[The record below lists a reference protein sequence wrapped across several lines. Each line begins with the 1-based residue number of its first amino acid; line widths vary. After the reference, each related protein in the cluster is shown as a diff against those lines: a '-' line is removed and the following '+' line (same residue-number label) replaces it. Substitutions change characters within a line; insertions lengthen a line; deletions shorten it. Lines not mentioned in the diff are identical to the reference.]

1 MPELAT
7 SEQDGVFQGEKMVNA
22 IYSDQIVQDY
32 ESNPLIEALPPIF
45 TEDDV
50 IEQISVFPPFNDKE
64 RLLDPSHRFHCV
76 QRLFQ
81 YFQPFEIHLDLEQR
95 ISRAIRQGYLS
106 RNPFESKQVMITHES
121 YQAIKQGKFL
131 KTYQTEVKRTA
142 SGFTIIGLSGIG
154 KSTAIERVLSFYPQ
168 LIKHRE
174 YKGKPFV
181 FTQISWMKLDCPF
194 DGSLKGL
201 CMSFFSELDRL
212 LGSNYLNK
220 FGAQKNTTDLMLQRM
235 AHLSSLHGIGLL
247 IIDEIQH
254 LSLSKSGGS
263 DKMLNFFVTL
273 VNTIGIPVLM
283 VGTNKAVS
291 VLQSEFRQARR
302 GSGQGD
308 MIWSQMPQNES
319 WDLFLEGMW
328 EYQWTTAYTPL
339 TSEFSDLLYE
349 ESQGI
354 LDIAVKLF
362 MLSQIRAIAT
372 GEEKITKMIMKQVVK
387 DSLRLV
393 KPMLEALKSG
403 IPSEIAKYE
412 DIRPIDMDEEIE
424 KYKSSL
430 GLQEKIRIQKKLQ
443 MQQRQKKEQSLLEEV
458 TLHLLEM
465 DFEPKDIESTVKEVI
480 KRLGEDLE
488 KALVIKEVVK
498 ILLTKE
504 EKKPKGKTKKQKT
517 KSPDENLLGMLMH
530 EARKEK
536 KSVHEWFLE
545 NNVVKQP
552 LDEFWE
558 VDKRA
563 PLVSNAVS

>member
-1 MPELAT
+1 MH
-7 SEQDGVFQGEKMVNA
+7 GEEMVDA

-50 IEQISVFPPFNDKE
+50 IEQLSVFPPFDEKE
-64 RLLDPSHRFHCV
+64 RTLNPNYRFHCV

-81 YFQPFEIHLDLEQR
+81 YFQPFEKHLDLEQR
-95 ISRAIRQGYLS
+95 ISRAIRQGYLH
-106 RNPFESKQVMITHES
+106 RNPMKREEVMRVHES
-121 YQAIKQGKFL
+121 YKAIKEGKYL
-131 KTYQTEVKRTA
+131 KNYHTEAKRTA
-142 SGFTIIGLSGIG
+142 AGFTIIGLSGIG

-168 LIKHRE
+168 LIKHQE
-174 YKGKPFV
+174 YQGRPFQ
-181 FTQISWMKLDCPF
+181 FTQISWLKLDCPF

-220 FGAQKNTTDLMLQRM
+220 FGAQKNTTDLMMQRM
-235 AHLSSLHGIGLL
+235 SHLASRHGIGLL
-247 IIDEIQH
+247 IIDEVQH

-283 VGTNKAVS
+283 VGTNKAIS
-291 VLQSEFRQARR
+291 ILQSEFRQARR

-308 MIWSQMPQNES
+308 MVWSQMPKDDS
-319 WDLFLEGMW
+319 WELFVEGMW
-328 EYQWTTAYTPL
+328 EYQWTDKFIEL
-339 TSEFSDLLYE
+339 TSEFSELLYE

-372 GEEKITKMIMKQVVK
+372 GEEKLSKQMMKQVAS

-393 KPMLEALKSG
+393 KPMLDALRSG

-424 KYKSSL
+424 KYKASIDM
-430 GLQEKIRIQKKLQ
+430 QEKIRIQKKLQ
-443 MQQRQKKEQSLLEEV
+443 QQKRQKKEQSLIEEV
-458 TLHLLEM
+458 TLQLLAM
-465 DFEPKDIESTVKEVI
+465 DFEAKQVQNAVKKVF
-480 KRLGEDLE
+480 KKLGEDVERSMVLKE
-488 KALVIKEVVK
+488 AVRLLIERDDVKAESK
-498 ILLTKE
+498 I
-504 EKKPKGKTKKQKT
+504 KKQKIQ
-517 KSPDENLLGMLMH
+517 SSSENYLGRFIQ
-530 EARKEK
+530 EARKKK
-536 KSVHEWFLE
+536 KSVHEYFLD
-545 NNVVKQP
+545 KGIIKKP
-552 LDEFWE
+552 IDEFWE
-558 VDKRA
+558 DEEDA
-563 PLVSNAVS
+563 ALVSHAIS

>member
-1 MPELAT
+1 MQELAASDT
-7 SEQDGVFQGEKMVNA
+7 PILHGEVIVNA

-50 IEQISVFPPFNDKE
+50 IEQISVFPRFDEKE
-64 RLLDPSHRFHCV
+64 RTLNASYRFHCV

-81 YFQPFEIHLDLEQR
+81 YFQPFENHLDLEQR
-95 ISRAIRQGYLS
+95 ISRAIRQGYLHRS
-106 RNPFESKQVMITHES
+106 PIRKEEVMRVHES
-121 YQAIKQGKFL
+121 YQAIKEGRFL
-131 KTYQTEVKRTA
+131 KDYQTEAKRTA
-142 SGFTIIGLSGIG
+142 AGFTIIGLSGIG

-168 LIKHRE
+168 LIKHHE
-174 YKGKPFV
+174 YQGKPFIY
-181 FTQISWMKLDCPF
+181 TQISWMKLDCPF

-247 IIDEIQH
+247 IIDEVQH

-283 VGTNKAVS
+283 VGTNKAIS
-291 VLQSEFRQARR
+291 ILQSEFRQARR

-308 MIWSQMPQNES
+308 MVWSQMPQDDS
-319 WDLFLEGMW
+319 WDLFVEGMW
-328 EYQWTTAYTPL
+328 EYQWTTNYTSL
-339 TSEFSDLLYE
+339 SSEFSELLYD

-354 LDIAVKLF
+354 IDIAVKLF
-362 MLSQIRAIAT
+362 MLSQVRAIAT
-372 GEEKITKMIMKQVVK
+372 GEERITKQIIKQVAR

-393 KPMLEALKSG
+393 RPMLEALRSG

-424 KYKSSL
+424 KYKASIDL
-430 GLQEKIRIQKKLQ
+430 HEKVRIQKKIQ
-443 MQQRQKKEQSLLEEV
+443 DQKRQKKEQSLLEEV
-458 TLHLLEM
+458 TLQLLSM
-465 DFEPKDIESTVKEVI
+465 DFDPNEVQTAIRNVFEKFGEDIEKSM
-480 KRLGEDLE
+480 
-488 KALVIKEVVK
+488 VIKEVVK
-498 ILLTKE
+498 LLI
-504 EKKPKGKTKKQKT
+504 EKDERKVVSKNKKKKTM
-517 KSPDENLLGMLMH
+517 SSDVNYLGRLMQ
-530 EARKEK
+530 EARQKK

-545 NNVVKQP
+545 KNIVKQP

-558 VDKRA
+558 DEEHA
-563 PLVSNAVS
+563 ALVSHSVS

>member
-1 MPELAT
+1 MQGLAANET
-7 SEQDGVFQGEKMVNA
+7 QILHGEEMVDA

-50 IEQISVFPPFNDKE
+50 IEHLSVLPSYDEKE
-64 RLLDPSHRFHCV
+64 RLLNATYRFHCV

-81 YFQPFEIHLDLEQR
+81 YFQPFEKHLDLEQR
-95 ISRAIRQGYLS
+95 ISRAIRQGYLH
-106 RNPFESKQVMITHES
+106 RNPMKREEVMRVHES
-121 YQAIKQGKFL
+121 YQAIKEGKFL

-142 SGFTIIGLSGIG
+142 AGFTIIGLSGIG
-154 KSTAIERVLSFYPQ
+154 KTTAIERVLSFYPQ
-168 LIKHRE
+168 LIKHQE
-174 YKGKPFV
+174 YQGKPFQ
-181 FTQISWMKLDCPF
+181 FTQISWLKLDCPF

-220 FGAQKNTTDLMLQRM
+220 FGAQKNTTDLMMQRM
-235 AHLSSLHGIGLL
+235 GHLASRHGIGLL
-247 IIDEIQH
+247 IIDEVQH

-283 VGTNKAVS
+283 VGTNKAIS
-291 VLQSEFRQARR
+291 ILQSEFRQARR

-308 MIWSQMPQNES
+308 MVWSQMPKDDS
-319 WDLFLEGMW
+319 WELFVEGMW
-328 EYQWTTAYTPL
+328 EYQWTDKFTEL

-372 GEEKITKMIMKQVVK
+372 GEEQLSKQMMKQVAS

-393 KPMLEALKSG
+393 KPMLDALRSG

-412 DIRPIDMDEEIE
+412 DIRPIDMEEEIE
-424 KYKSSL
+424 KYKASID
-430 GLQEKIRIQKKLQ
+430 LQEKIRIQKKLQ
-443 MQQRQKKEQSLLEEV
+443 NQKRQKKEQTLLEEV
-458 TLHLLEM
+458 TLQLLSM
-465 DFEPKDIESTVKEVI
+465 DFDPKEVQI
-480 KRLGEDLE
+480 AVKKVFKKLGEDSE
-488 KALVIKEVVK
+488 KSIVLKEAVK
-498 ILLTKE
+498 LLI
-504 EKKPKGKTKKQKT
+504 EKDEVKAESKTKKQKT
-517 KSPDENLLGMLMH
+517 VSTSENYLGRLMQ
-530 EARKEK
+530 EARKKK
-536 KSVHEWFLE
+536 KSVHEYFLDKDLI
-545 NNVVKQP
+545 KQP

-558 VDKRA
+558 EDENA
-563 PLVSNAVS
+563 TLVSHAVS

>member
-1 MPELAT
+1 MQEMAASNT
-7 SEQDGVFQGEKMVNA
+7 QIFHGEVMVDA
-22 IYSDQIVQDY
+22 IYSKQIVQDY

-45 TEDDV
+45 TEDNV
-50 IEQISVFPPFNDKE
+50 IEQISVFPPFDEKE
-64 RLLDPSHRFHCV
+64 RTLNPSYRFHCL

-81 YFQPFEIHLDLEQR
+81 YFQPFETHLDLEQR
-95 ISRAIRQGYLS
+95 ISRAIRQGYLHRS
-106 RNPFESKQVMITHES
+106 PMKKEEVMRIHES
-121 YQAIKQGKFL
+121 YRAIKEGEFL
-131 KTYQTEVKRTA
+131 KTYHTEAKRTA
-142 SGFTIIGLSGIG
+142 AGFTIIGLSGIG

-168 LIKHRE
+168 LIKHHE
-174 YKGKPFV
+174 YQGKPFIY
-181 FTQISWMKLDCPF
+181 TQICWLKLDCPF

-235 AHLSSLHGIGLL
+235 AHLASLHGIGLL

-283 VGTNKAVS
+283 VGTNKAIS
-291 VLQSEFRQARR
+291 ILQSEFRQARR

-308 MIWSQMPQNES
+308 MVWSQMPKDDS
-319 WDLFLEGMW
+319 WELFVEGMW
-328 EYQWTTAYTPL
+328 EYQWTTKYTPL
-339 TSEFSDLLYE
+339 TTEFIDVIYD

-362 MLSQIRAIAT
+362 MLSQVRAIAT
-372 GEEKITKMIMKQVVK
+372 GEEKLSKSIINQVAS

-393 KPMLEALKSG
+393 RPMLKAMKSG

-424 KYKSSL
+424 KYKASID
-430 GLQEKIRIQKKLQ
+430 LQEKIRIQKKIQ
-443 MQQRQKKEQSLLEEV
+443 GQKRQKKEQSILETV
-458 TLHLLEM
+458 TLQLLAM
-465 DFEPKDIESTVKEVI
+465 DFEPEEVQNAI
-480 KRLGEDLE
+480 NKIFKKFGEGIGKPIL
-488 KALVIKEVVK
+488 IKEAVK
-498 ILLTKE
+498 LLIEKD
-504 EKKPKGKTKKQKT
+504 EKKDASKPSKIKTKAIG
-517 KSPDENLLGMLMH
+517 ENYLGSLMK
-530 EARKEK
+530 EARQKK

-545 NNVVKQP
+545 KNIVKQP
-552 LDEFWE
+552 LHEFWE
-558 VDKRA
+558 EEAYATV
-563 PLVSNAVS
+563 VSNTVS

>member
-1 MPELAT
+1 MQGLAANET
-7 SEQDGVFQGEKMVNA
+7 QILHGEEMVDA

-50 IEQISVFPPFNDKE
+50 IEHLSVLPSYDEKE
-64 RLLDPSHRFHCV
+64 RLLNATYRFHCV

-81 YFQPFEIHLDLEQR
+81 YFQPFEKHLDLEQR
-95 ISRAIRQGYLS
+95 ISRAIRQGYLH
-106 RNPFESKQVMITHES
+106 RNPMKREEVMRVHES
-121 YQAIKQGKFL
+121 YQAIKEGKFL

-142 SGFTIIGLSGIG
+142 AGFTIIGLSGIG
-154 KSTAIERVLSFYPQ
+154 KTTAIERVLSFYPQ
-168 LIKHRE
+168 LIKHQE
-174 YKGKPFV
+174 YQGKPFQ
-181 FTQISWMKLDCPF
+181 FTQISWLKLDCPF

-220 FGAQKNTTDLMLQRM
+220 FGAQKNTTDLMMQRM
-235 AHLSSLHGIGLL
+235 GHLASRHGIGLL
-247 IIDEIQH
+247 IIDEVQH

-283 VGTNKAVS
+283 VGTNKAIS
-291 VLQSEFRQARR
+291 ILQSEFRQARR

-308 MIWSQMPQNES
+308 MVWSQMPKDDS
-319 WDLFLEGMW
+319 WELFVEGMW
-328 EYQWTTAYTPL
+328 EYQWTDKFTEL
-339 TSEFSDLLYE
+339 TSEFSDLLYK

-372 GEEKITKMIMKQVVK
+372 GEEQLSKQMMKQVAS

-393 KPMLEALKSG
+393 KPMLDALRSG

-412 DIRPIDMDEEIE
+412 DIRPIDMEEEIE
-424 KYKSSL
+424 KYKASID
-430 GLQEKIRIQKKLQ
+430 LQEKIRIQKKLQ
-443 MQQRQKKEQSLLEEV
+443 NQKRQKKEQTLLEEV
-458 TLHLLEM
+458 TLQLLSM
-465 DFEPKDIESTVKEVI
+465 DFDPKEVQI
-480 KRLGEDLE
+480 AVKKVFKKLGEDSE
-488 KALVIKEVVK
+488 KSIVLKEAVK
-498 ILLTKE
+498 LLI
-504 EKKPKGKTKKQKT
+504 EKDEVKAESKTKKQKT
-517 KSPDENLLGMLMH
+517 VSTSENYLGRLMQ
-530 EARKEK
+530 EARKKK
-536 KSVHEWFLE
+536 KSVHEYFLDKDLI
-545 NNVVKQP
+545 KQP

-558 VDKRA
+558 EDENA
-563 PLVSNAVS
+563 TLVSHAVS

>member
-1 MPELAT
+1 MQGLAA
-7 SEQDGVFQGEKMVNA
+7 SETQILHGEEMVDA

-50 IEQISVFPPFNDKE
+50 IEHLSVLPSYDEKE
-64 RLLDPSHRFHCV
+64 RLLNATYRFHCV

-81 YFQPFEIHLDLEQR
+81 YFQPFEKHLDLEQR
-95 ISRAIRQGYLS
+95 ISRAIRQGYLH
-106 RNPFESKQVMITHES
+106 RNPMIREEVMRVHES
-121 YQAIKQGKFL
+121 YKAIKEGKFL
-131 KTYQTEVKRTA
+131 KTYQTEAKRTA
-142 SGFTIIGLSGIG
+142 AGFTIIGLSGIG

-168 LIKHRE
+168 LIKHQE
-174 YKGKPFV
+174 YKDKPFQ
-181 FTQISWMKLDCPF
+181 FTQISWLKLDCPF

-220 FGAQKNTTDLMLQRM
+220 FGAQKNTTDLMMQRM
-235 AHLSSLHGIGLL
+235 AHLASRHGIGLL

-283 VGTNKAVS
+283 VGTNKAIS
-291 VLQSEFRQARR
+291 ILQSEFRQARR

-308 MIWSQMPQNES
+308 MVWSQMPQDES
-319 WDLFLEGMW
+319 WDLFVDGMW
-328 EYQWTTAYTPL
+328 EYQWTEHFTEL
-339 TSEFSDLLYE
+339 TSEFSDLIYD

-362 MLSQIRAIAT
+362 MLSQIRAIST
-372 GEEKITKMIMKQVVK
+372 GEEKITKQIIKQAAN

-393 KPMLEALKSG
+393 KPMLDALRSG

-412 DIRPIDMDEEIE
+412 DIHPIDMDEEIE
-424 KYKSSL
+424 KYKTSIDFH
-430 GLQEKIRIQKKLQ
+430 EKIRIQKKLTEQ
-443 MQQRQKKEQSLLEEV
+443 KRQKKEQSLLEEV
-458 TLHLLEM
+458 TLQLLAM
-465 DFEPKDIESTVKEVI
+465 DFDPKEVESAVKKVFKKSGEDVEKSTVLKEAVKLLI
-480 KRLGEDLE
+480 E
-488 KALVIKEVVK
+488 KDEAKAENN
-498 ILLTKE
+498 
-504 EKKPKGKTKKQKT
+504 KTMKQKT
-517 KSPDENLLGMLMH
+517 QSTNENYLGRLMQG
-530 EARKEK
+530 ARKKK
-536 KSVHEWFLE
+536 KSVHEYFLG
-545 NNVVKQP
+545 KGIIKLP

-558 VDKRA
+558 EDEDA
-563 PLVSNAVS
+563 ALVSDAVS

>member
-1 MPELAT
+1 
-7 SEQDGVFQGEKMVNA
+7 MVNA